1 MASSETTAPATLE
14 SRTRRVPRTRHEAVR
29 ELLRMKEHHAQ
40 GTGGGRL
47 RAAIFGINDG
57 LVTNASLVVGVA
69 AAEPG
74 RQVVILA
81 GIAGLVAGAFSMAA
95 GEFISMSVQ
104 RELFEAQIALE
115 RRELAEHPEEE
126 RHEVAVMF
134 RAKGLSPD
142 DAERIADQV
151 MTEPE
156 VALDLMAREELGLNP
171 DDLGSPLGAA
181 VSSFLAFAAGAAV
194 PLLPYVALGGSS
206 ALALAI
212 GLAAIVLMVVGAL
225 TARLTARPVA
235 FGALRA
241 LVIGALATSVTYVV
255 GRVIGVAVS

>member
-1 MASSETTAPATLE
+1 
-14 SRTRRVPRTRHEAVR
+14 
-29 ELLRMKEHHAQ
+29 MKEHHARSS
-40 GTGGGRL
+40 GGGRL

-104 RELFEAQIALE
+104 RELFESQIALE
-115 RRELAEHPEEE
+115 RRELEEDPEGE

-134 RAKGLSPD
+134 RAKGLNAE

-151 MTEPE
+151 MAEPE

-171 DDLGSPLGAA
+171 DDLGSPWGAA
-181 VSSFLAFAAGAAV
+181 GSSFLAFAAGAAI
-194 PLLPYVALGGSS
+194 PLVPYVALSGS
-206 ALALAI
+206 
-212 GLAAIVLMVVGAL
+212 AAILVSVVLTALVLMAVGAF
-225 TARLTARPVA
+225 TARLTQRTIV

-241 LVIGALATSVTYVV
+241 LAIGALATGVTYVV
-255 GRVIGVAVS
+255 GRIIGVAVS